1 MAEFT
6 LKSAD
11 QLIAERTAGE
21 PQACAQTCDWCC
33 HQLVI
38 MTNRED
44 GVAMLSAARASRS
57 ADGFARLEVDIRAQ
71 HAEISRLSYE
81 EAEVRQ
87 WTCPF
92 LEDQCCTIYDARPIA
107 CRSVF
112 SSDSSCCEAMTKA
125 DKYEDLSDEHQE
137 LATEIGER
145 AIALQ
150 IEINDLRP
158 ITGAEEMRALLV
170 EILDSS
176 G

>member
-21 PQACAQTCDWCC
+21 QQACAQACDWCC
-33 HQLVI
+33 HQLIV
-38 MTNRED
+38 MTNRND
-44 GVAMLSAARASRS
+44 GVAMLAAARAHRS
-57 ADGFARLEVDIRAQ
+57 AEAFARLEADLRAQ

-92 LEDQCCTIYDARPIA
+92 LEDQCCSIYDARPIA

-112 SSDSSCCEAMTKA
+112 SSDSRCCEAMMKA
-125 DKYEDLSDEHQE
+125 DTYEDLSREHQE

-150 IEINDLRP
+150 IEVNDLRP
-158 ITGAEEMRALLV
+158 ITGAQEMRALLV
-170 EILDSS
+170 EVLDS
-176 G
+176 GG